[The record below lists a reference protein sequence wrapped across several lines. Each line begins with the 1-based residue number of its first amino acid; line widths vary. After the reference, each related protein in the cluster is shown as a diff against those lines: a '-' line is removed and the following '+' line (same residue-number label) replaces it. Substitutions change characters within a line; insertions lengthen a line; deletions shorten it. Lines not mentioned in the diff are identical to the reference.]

1 MTNLEQAARQAL
13 EALQLCA
20 NGEDNTMLTRDALG
34 ALRQALE
41 QPKQEPVA
49 WMTEYGNIMHANT
62 RAKWVEFDGGRG
74 CERFADY
81 VIPLYTAMRQVLEKQ
96 PNTMDNL
103 NMPLSDFL
111 RLLTVRPAN
120 SIRSECGTDEALTV
134 RDLLLLGRHKLLRLP
149 NFGSK
154 SMKELE
160 QALSS
165 LDLLQFFTTRDDKT
179 IALLRGGKQSE
190 ST

>member
-111 RLLTVRPAN
+111 HPPLYNL
-120 SIRSECGTDEALTV
+120 
-134 RDLLLLGRHKLLRLP
+134 
-149 NFGSK
+149 
-154 SMKELE
+154 
-160 QALSS
+160 
-165 LDLLQFFTTRDDKT
+165 
-179 IALLRGGKQSE
+179 
-190 ST
+190 